1 MPPSKSAVNTKS
13 TPKSTPKSTV
23 QSPIESTSTSTAQRN
38 TVITGTGLSLL
49 LVLAHSANDAFANI
63 LSVLLP
69 TLQAR
74 FTLSETVLA
83 SFVAVVSI
91 SSNVLQPVM
100 GALSDRWGKR
110 RLAGVGLIA
119 GSFLMSLLAVAP
131 SVWVLVLLL
140 AIGGLGSAA
149 FHPAASSMVRAAS
162 RREGLSVGIFTAGGP
177 LGSAV
182 APVVVLAVIA
192 NYGTSAVPYLAIPG
206 VLLGLILLFF
216 APPQVRS
223 PAHSRPKLFDSDLL
237 VGPIGVL
244 CAVGVLRSLAY
255 VTFLNAMPLWLVS
268 TQGVASDSAIIGWTL
283 GIYNAAAALGVVIS
297 GALDAK
303 VSRRLLVVG
312 SILLALPLMATTLFV
327 PVGSALFFVNVALA
341 GLMANA
347 AIPLLVVSAQDLAP
361 HAVAT
366 ASGMLMGL
374 TWGTAGVLYL
384 GMGALQSALGLTPAM
399 LIGYAFLLPGAV
411 LAYIVLGKRRSAV
424 EG

>member
-1 MPPSKSAVNTKS
+1 MSSKSAAETSSKS
-13 TPKSTPKSTV
+13 TAKSTAS
-23 QSPIESTSTSTAQRN
+23 RN
-38 TVITGTGLSLL
+38 AVITGSGLSLL
-49 LVLAHSANDAFANI
+49 LVLSHSANDAFANI

-83 SFVAVVSI
+83 SFVAVLSI

-140 AIGGLGSAA
+140 AVGGLGSAA
-149 FHPAASSMVRAAS
+149 FHPAASSMVRSAS
-162 RREGLSVGIFTAGGP
+162 RREGLSIGVFTAGGP
-177 LGSAV
+177 FGSAV
-182 APVVVLAVIA
+182 APIVVLAVIA
-192 NYGTSAVPYLAIPG
+192 NYGTGAVPYLAIPG
-206 VLLGLILLFF
+206 VLLGLVLLFF
-216 APPQVRS
+216 TPPQERS
-223 PAHSRPKLFDSDLL
+223 PRHSRPKLFDLDLFM
-237 VGPIGVL
+237 GPIGVL

-255 VTFLNAMPLWLVS
+255 VTFLNAMPLWLVNS
-268 TQGVASDSAIIGWTL
+268 QGVASDSAIIGWTL
-283 GIYNAAAALGVVIS
+283 GVYNAAAALGVVIS
-297 GALDAK
+297 GALDTK
-303 VSRRLLVVG
+303 VSRRWLVVG
-312 SILLALPLMATTLFV
+312 SILLALPLLAVTLYV
-327 PVGSALFFVNVALA
+327 PTGSALFYVTVALA

-347 AIPLLVVSAQDLAP
+347 AIPLLIVSAQDLAP

-384 GMGALQSALGLTPAM
+384 GMGALQSALGLTPAI
-399 LIGYAFLLPGAV
+399 LIGYLFLIPAAV
-411 LAYIVLGKRRSAV
+411 LAYVVLAKHHTKT
-424 EG
+424 

>member
-1 MPPSKSAVNTKS
+1 MPSSDATNAAKSTTKS
-13 TPKSTPKSTV
+13 EAKSSARKG
-23 QSPIESTSTSTAQRN
+23 
-38 TVITGTGLSLL
+38 VITGTGLSLL

-110 RLAGVGLIA
+110 RLAALGLIA
-119 GSFLMSLLAVAP
+119 GSVLMSLLAVAP
-131 SVWVLVLLL
+131 SVWTLVLLL
-140 AIGGLGSAA
+140 AVGGLGSAA

-177 LGSAV
+177 FGSAV

-206 VLLGLILLFF
+206 VLIGLVLLFF
-216 APPQVRS
+216 APPQARS
-223 PAHSRPKLFDSDLL
+223 PKHNRPKLFDLDLFM
-237 VGPIGVL
+237 GPIGVL

-255 VTFLNAMPLWLVS
+255 VTFLNAMPLWLVG
-268 TQGVASDSAIIGWTL
+268 TQGVASDGAIIGWTL
-283 GIYNAAAALGVVIS
+283 GVYNAAAALGVVVS
-297 GALDAK
+297 GALDDK

-312 SILLALPLMATTLFV
+312 SILLALPLMAMTLFV
-327 PVGSALFFVNVALA
+327 PVGSTLFFITVALA
-341 GLMANA
+341 GMAANA
-347 AIPLLVVSAQDLAP
+347 AIPLLIVSAQDLAP

-384 GMGALQSALGLTPAM
+384 GMGALQSALGLTPAI
-399 LIGYAFLLPGAV
+399 LIGYLFLIPAAV
-411 LAYIVLGKRRSAV
+411 LAYIVLGKHHSRL
-424 EG
+424 GG

>member
-1 MPPSKSAVNTKS
+1 MLHLSTAVKCFMPPKSITKSAEAA
-13 TPKSTPKSTV
+13 
-23 QSPIESTSTSTAQRN
+23 QSSGDVSSRS

-74 FTLSETVLA
+74 FTLSETALA

-110 RLAGVGLIA
+110 RLAALGLIV
-119 GSFLMSLLAVAP
+119 GSVLMSLLAVAP

-140 AIGGLGSAA
+140 AVGGLGSAA

-162 RREGLSVGIFTAGGP
+162 RREGLSVGVFTAGGP
-177 LGSAV
+177 FGSAV

-192 NYGTSAVPYLAIPG
+192 NYGTGAVPYLAVPG
-206 VLLGLILLFF
+206 VLIGLVLLLF
-216 APPQVRS
+216 APPQERS
-223 PAHSRPKLFDSDLL
+223 PAHKRSKLFDLDLFM
-237 VGPIGVL
+237 GPIGVL

-255 VTFLNAMPLWLVS
+255 VTFLNAMPLWLVA
-268 TQGVASDSAIIGWTL
+268 QGFARDSVMIGWTL
-283 GIYNAAAALGVVIS
+283 GVYNAAAALGVVIS
-297 GALDAK
+297 GALDDK

-327 PVGSALFFVNVALA
+327 PTGSALFFVNVALA

-384 GMGALQSALGLTPAM
+384 GMGALQSALGLTPAI
-399 LIGYAFLLPGAV
+399 LIGYAFLLPGAA
-411 LAYIVLGKRRSAV
+411 LAYVILGKHHAKV
-424 EG
+424 KG